1 MIAYNSATGQKIPD
15 KLARYVHQ
23 VCDLVNE
30 NYNPFEIAGMVS
42 LLEAELDN
50 MKADYGDWIETVQ
63 ALDAVPRKDF
73 FIGTDELKCFDVE
86 EKIETDT
93 DRAKVIV
100 YHIHDKDLIRT
111 IMQRRKNKTYMI
123 LKFISP
129 RVVEELV
136 DIKRFYRKLM
146 DLCVASIEQLKKCTE
161 GISISNGIDK
171 STDNKQEQWQQSAK
185 NNTP

>member
-1 MIAYNSATGQKIPD
+1 MIVYNSATGQKIPN
-15 KLARYVHQ
+15 KIARYMHQ

-30 NYNPFEIAGMVS
+30 NYDPSEVAGMVS
-42 LLEAELDN
+42 LLEAELDD

-63 ALDAVPRKDF
+63 NLDAVPRKDF
-73 FIGTDELKCFDVE
+73 FLGADELKCFDVE

-100 YHIHDKDLIRT
+100 YHIHDKDLIST

-136 DIKRFYRKLM
+136 DVKRFYRKLM
-146 DLCVASIEQLKKCTE
+146 DLCAISIEQLKKCTE
-161 GISISNGIDK
+161 GVSISHGSDK
-171 STDNKQEQWQQSAK
+171 STNNKQEQRQQSAK